1 MNTDTARRED
11 PRTPGHL
18 LVLGSGPQAEWEAA
32 LKRLAEATPLL
43 LIDDTPATWQRHYA
57 SATRVANTLKPEQV
71 EQAARWLA
79 IKHTITAVLHFHPA
93 HIRAAAAVRASL
105 GLPGPNA
112 GVLAATSLRHR
123 TLELL
128 NRAGTLNSGGI
139 HADSF
144 DQALEAAHTVGFPL
158 VCKPAAPRRRF
169 AARVVESATELA
181 EAFSAATAASWPGA
195 GTIVEPRLDGIEAT
209 AYTLDSRLVAISHA
223 TFDPEAEPSLMPLE
237 VVVDADDVCAAA
249 IESTVARALEVT
261 GHRQGIAQIRLR
273 ITPTGPRV
281 LSLTTHLT
289 DPLVATLIEQVT
301 GIDLIAAS
309 GRHARGLPVEAEA
322 TPLGAAAI
330 RYVQGTAASRLS
342 STPATRSTITP
353 YARLDRYN
361 ADSRTGPLPRRGH
374 LLVSGTDFPQCIAR
388 LRNAVAEM
396 QTLPATT

>member
-32 LKRLAEATPLL
+32 LKRLAEASPLV
-43 LIDDTPATWQRHYA
+43 LIDDTPATWQRPYA
-57 SATRVANTLKPEQV
+57 AATRVANALRPEQV

-93 HIRAAAAVRASL
+93 YLRAAVAVRASL
-105 GLPGPNA
+105 GLPGPTA
-112 GVLAATSLRHR
+112 GVLATTSLRHR
-123 TLELL
+123 TLDVLDH
-128 NRAGTLNSGGI
+128 AGTPSSGGI
-139 HADSF
+139 HVDSF
-144 DQALEAAHTVGFPL
+144 EQALEAAHTVGFPL
-158 VCKPAAPRRRF
+158 VCKPAAPRRRY
-169 AARVVESATELA
+169 AARVVESAAELA
-181 EAFSAATAASWPGA
+181 EAFSAATAASWPGT
-195 GTIVEPRLDGIEAT
+195 GTVVEPRLDGIEAT

-223 TFDPEAEPSLMPLE
+223 TFDPEAEPSLIPLE

-249 IESTVARALEVT
+249 IESTVARALEAT
-261 GHRQGIAQIRLR
+261 GHRQGIAQIRLW

-289 DPLVATLIEQVT
+289 DPLVAKLIEQVT

-309 GRHARGLPVEAEA
+309 GRHARGLPTEAEV

-330 RYVQGTAASRLS
+330 RYVQGTAASRLT

-388 LRNAVAEM
+388 LRNAVAQM
-396 QTLPATT
+396 QTLSATT